1 IGQDLPGIPAFSLL
15 GEPECQLPAVSQAG
29 GYPSHQKQR
38 GQRGESGWASPGK
51 KQETGETARQSSGS
65 VDPAQG
71 GSQHRE
77 AQRHPGGDG
86 QPFRG
91 RCPAVC
97 EKWVQHCW
105 RQLSVIRKSVLGSQ
119 FSVLIPTALT
129 ENWELRNSL
138 LTADLNDPPSITL
151 YSVSGRGQLRQV
163 VLGLWIRP

>member
-1 IGQDLPGIPAFSLL
+1 
-15 GEPECQLPAVSQAG
+15 
-29 GYPSHQKQR
+29 
-38 GQRGESGWASPGK
+38 
-51 KQETGETARQSSGS
+51 GETARQSSGS
-65 VDPAQG
+65 VVPAQG
-71 GSQHRE
+71 ASQHRE

-105 RQLSVIRKSVLGSQ
+105 RQ

-129 ENWELRNSL
+129 ENWELRTFL
-138 LTADLNDPPSITL
+138 LTADLHDPPSITL

-163 VLGLWIRP
+163 VLGLW